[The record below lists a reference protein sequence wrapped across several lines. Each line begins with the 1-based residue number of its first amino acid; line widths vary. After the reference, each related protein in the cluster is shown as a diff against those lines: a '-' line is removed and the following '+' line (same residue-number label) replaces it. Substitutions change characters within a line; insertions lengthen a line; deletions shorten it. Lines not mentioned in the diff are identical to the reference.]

1 MRSCEASNPNPTT
14 DIAFEQEDHVDR
26 WIDNL
31 TSKSGFLAAFIYSTT
46 PNTLKRFVGVSD
58 LLQSVWLRIDRS
70 RNLLKDLNEHQ
81 FRGWVLCIARRK
93 IIDSLRRYHLT
104 ERTRTRDILHLQSKA
119 SYTDVAQEPEPLHL
133 LALHEQADRLLN
145 ALAELPEEIQ
155 QIVALR
161 YSEDLTFQQIAQ
173 RLALPVTTCRRR
185 WLEGCQILRL
195 RLSDL
200 F

>member
-1 MRSCEASNPNPTT
+1 MRSCETSCSSSTI
-14 DIAFEQEDHVDR
+14 DIAVEQHDPVDR

-31 TSKSGFLAAFIYSTT
+31 TSKTGFLAAFIQNTT
-46 PNTLKRFVGVSD
+46 PTTLKRFVGVSD

-70 RNLLKDLNEHQ
+70 RNLLKDLSEHQ
-81 FRGWVLCIARRK
+81 FRGWVLCMARRK

-104 ERTRTRDILHLQSKA
+104 ERTRTRDSQRVPGKT
-119 SYTDVAQEPEPLHL
+119 SYTDLAQEPEPLQL
-133 LALHEQADRLLN
+133 LTLHEQADRLLQ

-155 QIVALR
+155 QIVTLR

-185 WLEGCQILRL
+185 WLEGCEILRL

-200 F
+200 L